1 MRWDYLASPKAV
13 NPVSTGKIKRGYE
26 TTVEV
31 ELEGGL
37 GFAIDAGTIQQNPN
51 RIEHPPC
58 RPRAVPLL

>member
-1 MRWDYLASPKAV
+1 MRWNYLASPKAV

-51 RIEHPPC
+51 RT
-58 RPRAVPLL
+58 